1 MQRTKNPDFPKT
13 QTKNY
18 VRSTTSSYYFLP
30 YNIKFSHFEDE
41 STPSN

>member
-1 MQRTKNPDFPKT
+1 MQRTKYSDFPET

-18 VRSTTSSYYFLP
+18 MRSTTSSYYFLP
-30 YNIKFSHFEDE
+30 CNIKFSHFKDE